1 MVIYRIASISQ
12 SGEVPALDCF
22 FKRGFEPFDHCEPVK
37 RVDILWILFER
48 QLGQTL
54 GLPR

>member
-12 SGEVPALDCF
+12 SGEVPALDRF
-22 FKRGFEPFDHCEPVK
+22 FKRGFESLDYCEPVES
-37 RVDILWILFER
+37 VDILLVLFER
-48 QLGQTL
+48 QLGETL

>member
-12 SGEVPALDCF
+12 CGEVPALDRF
-22 FKRGFEPFDHCEPVK
+22 FKRGFESLDYCEPVES
-37 RVDILWILFER
+37 VDILWILFER
-48 QLGQTL
+48 ELGETF